1 MTATDPRL
9 LRHYNDELLYLRRRA
24 VEFSEEHRQVA
35 GRLGI
40 DAPTDPDPHVER
52 LLEGVAYLNA
62 RVQLRLDDQFP
73 AFTQYLLDALYP
85 HYLAPTPAM
94 AILQYVPR
102 EGDEALIKGVV
113 HPRGSAI
120 QAWLDGDAHARVQF
134 RTGLDVTLWPIR
146 VAAVEYLPT
155 RASVAGATDAA
166 QGAAGLRIR
175 LAATSPAALSALA
188 IDTLPMFVDGGQ
200 DMPNLLF
207 QQMMTD
213 CIGVRVCSPERGRRD
228 PWSVAAGTVEAMG
241 FGADEALL
249 PGDAR
254 SFRGYRLLCEYF
266 AMPEKFRFARLTGLA
281 AGFARAEREV
291 DIVLVFGRP
300 VDALVGSTSTDTLKL
315 FATPAINLFERRF
328 DRVIVDRRREE
339 HLVIPDR
346 VGLLDYEV
354 YRLGSV
360 TGYAR
365 GEAQG
370 APALP
375 LYARRAQRG
384 VRPLY
389 YALKRRLRRLSEL
402 ETRQRRESDYIGTE
416 TWISLSSPDDP
427 MLARN
432 VAELGITGLVTNRAL
447 ATRLRPGQANLRILV
462 DEARGVGDMHGRAL
476 VPCAGN
482 EARDALGLSR
492 GHEWAHLR
500 RGVEA
505 VANCEAVRIGDHTR
519 DHLVVDRAVHV
530 EPRAGDADLP
540 CVEEDRVGD
549 AGDGEVEIGVGQHDR
564 GRLAAEF
571 ERDALEVGLRRIE
584 DRAAGLGRAGERD
597 LVDPRM
603 RGERSAGLA
612 AQPGDDVEHARGQPR
627 LRHQFAEPEGAERG
641 VLRRFQDDRA
651 AGRQR
656 GGELHRGQHQRR
668 VPRHDCRDHADGFAE
683 SPGRDLLAR
692 RLVID
697 RAFDRIALD
706 RHRLAGEK
714 AELVDR
720 TGDLGPARDEQRL
733 ALVKRLQFGEF
744 VDMRLD

>member
-102 EGDEALIKGVV
+102 DGDEALAKGVL
-113 HPRGSAI
+113 HPRGSSI
-120 QAWLDGDAHARVQF
+120 QSWLDGDSHARVQF
-134 RTGLDVTLWPIR
+134 RTGQDVTLWPIR

-155 RASVAGATDAA
+155 RAAVAGATDAA

-175 LAATSPAALSALA
+175 VAATSAAPLSALA
-188 IDTLPMFVDGGQ
+188 IDTLPIFVDGGQ

-207 QQMMTD
+207 QQMMAD
-213 CIGVRVCSPERGRRD
+213 CIAVRICSPERGRRD
-228 PWSVAAGTVEAMG
+228 AWSIAAGAVEAMG
-241 FGADEALL
+241 FAADEALL
-249 PGDAR
+249 PGEAR

-281 AGFARAEREV
+281 MGFAKADREV
-291 DIVLVFGRP
+291 DIVLVFDRP
-300 VDALVGSTSTDTLKL
+300 VEALVGSTSIDTLKL

-375 LYARRAQRG
+375 LSARRAQRG

-416 TWISLSSPDDP
+416 TWISLSSPEDP

-432 VAELGITGLVTNRAL
+432 VVELGITGLVTNRAL

-462 DEARGVGDMHGRAL
+462 DEARGVGD
-476 VPCAGN
+476 
-482 EARDALGLSR
+482 
-492 GHEWAHLR
+492 
-500 RGVEA
+500 
-505 VANCEAVRIGDHTR
+505 VRILRGPTR
-519 DHLVVDRAVHV
+519 PQPPLGISDSAWRIVSHLAPGHQGFVR
-530 EPRAGDADLP
+530 P
-540 CVEEDRVGD
+540 
-549 AGDGEVEIGVGQHDR
+549 DG
-564 GRLAAEF
+564 A
-571 ERDALEVGLRRIE
+571 
-584 DRAAGLGRAGERD
+584 
-597 LVDPRM
+597 P
-603 RGERSAGLA
+603 
-612 AQPGDDVEHARGQPR
+612 
-627 LRHQFAEPEGAERG
+627 
-641 VLRRFQDDRA
+641 
-651 AGRQR
+651 
-656 GGELHRGQHQRR
+656 
-668 VPRHDCRDHADGFAE
+668 
-683 SPGRDLLAR
+683 DLLADHLSLYLRDAAPALR
-692 RLVID
+692 REIQGIVGLTAETVTR
-697 RAFDRIALD
+697 RAGGQA
-706 RHRLAGEK
+706 RLAFQRGQK
-714 AELVDR
+714 LVMSLAAGSYDAGSAYLFTSVIAQFLTEFATINSFTEVEVR
-720 TGDLGPARDEQRL
+720 TDAGMTWGWEPCSGHRPTI
-733 ALVKRLQFGEF
+733 
-744 VDMRLD
+744 